1 MEALILQNPAR
12 PAFIIKQILRPV
24 GPWRFLTPIEV
35 AQPGDLFRVVSRD
48 DHREERP
55 DAYEAGWTVYV
66 SAPNGMTLTSHPN
79 TEIIRAMDETA
90 FTVPMYANEETK
102 Q

>member
-1 MEALILQNPAR
+1 MEALILQNPCSEIGLIR
-12 PAFIIKQILRPV
+12 KILRPV

-48 DHREERP
+48 DEERLN
-55 DAYEAGWTVYV
+55 AYEAGWTVYIGTRPE
-66 SAPNGMTLTSHPN
+66 AITLTSHPN

-90 FTVPMYANEETK
+90 FTVPMYANEETE